1 MAHDVCIPSTMGHF
15 RPRVCTPTLDIE
27 AGSTSWGSIWAG
39 RGMPTFVD
47 ESINNSPLR
56 LVRKRA
62 FVAVTENELIAAF
75 EFAVWVAERL

>member
-1 MAHDVCIPSTMGHF
+1 MAHDVCVPPTMGHS
-15 RPRVCTPTLDIE
+15 RPQVCSPTRDIE
-27 AGSTSWGSIWAG
+27 AGSTSWSSIWAE
-39 RGMPTFVD
+39 RGTSAFVD

>member
-1 MAHDVCIPSTMGHF
+1 MAARRIH
-15 RPRVCTPTLDIE
+15 LLLK
-27 AGSTSWGSIWAG
+27 GSVWAG
-39 RGMPTFVD
+39 RGMSAFVD